1 MSASK
6 PLYVPRWQ
14 STQVSQRIT
23 DRRVLLLSGA
33 RQTGKTTLA
42 KQLRSETVQYVT
54 LDDPIA
60 YEAAQ
65 ADPLDFIRR
74 QVRTLIIDE
83 IQRVPELL
91 PAIKLA
97 VDEDQRAGQFL
108 LTGSANLSAIP
119 QANESLAGRVAK
131 IRLRPLS
138 IGEQKQAGGAF
149 LESAFNEEFTQKVT
163 AMTREEVLEIAL
175 TGGYPEALN
184 LSVSRRRAW
193 HRDYINALL
202 ERDLRDITRVN
213 RLDAMR
219 KLVEIVAAWSSKQ
232 MNVADIGSGL
242 SIKRPTLEA
251 YLGALEAL
259 FLIDRVPA
267 WTRGDY
273 DRVARKDKLF
283 MTDSGLM
290 ASVLNW
296 RLEEVT
302 QNADR
307 IGKLVETFVYNQLAV
322 LVDLSDDCR
331 LYHYRDREKREIDFV
346 IERESDGAILAVEVK
361 AALSVKDKDFQHL
374 RWFAANMAGA
384 QPFIGIVLYSG
395 SEVFSFGDGMKAV
408 PMTAMWTDS

>member
-1 MSASK
+1 M
-6 PLYVPRWQ
+6 Q
-14 STQVSQRIT
+14 

-33 RQTGKTTLA
+33 RQCGKTTLA
-42 KQLRSETVQYVT
+42 KQLRSDTVEYVT

-60 YEAAQ
+60 REAAQ
-65 ADPLDFIRR
+65 ADPLGFVRR
-74 QVRTLIIDE
+74 STRTLIIDE
-83 IQRVPELL
+83 IQRVPDLL
-91 PAIKLA
+91 PAIKLV
-97 VDEDQRAGQFL
+97 VDEDQRPGQFL
-108 LTGSANLSAIP
+108 LTGSANLAAIP

-138 IGEQKQAGGAF
+138 AGEQKKAGAQF
-149 LESAFNEEFTQKVT
+149 LERAFKGEFAQKTPAVT
-163 AMTREEVLEIAL
+163 RDELVELAL
-175 TGGYPEALN
+175 AGGYPEAMGMN
-184 LSVSRRRAW
+184 ASGRRAW

-202 ERDLRDITRVN
+202 ERDLQDITRIN

-219 KLVEIVAAWSSKQ
+219 KLVEVVAAWSSKQ

-242 SIKRPTLEA
+242 SIKRPTVES

-273 DRVARKDKLF
+273 ERVGRKDKLF
-283 MTDSGLM
+283 MADSGLM

-296 RLEEVT
+296 RVEEVV

-307 IGKLVETFVYNQLAV
+307 IGKLIETFVYNQIAS
-322 LVDLSDDCR
+322 LVDLNDDCR

-361 AALSVKDKDFQHL
+361 AALSVKGDDFQHI
-374 RWFAANMAGA
+374 RWFAENMTGKR
-384 QPFIGIVLYSG
+384 PFTGIVLYSG
-395 SEVFSFGDGMKAV
+395 KEVFSFGDGMKAV
-408 PMTAMWTDS
+408 PMSAMWAK